1 MLSFVDHVI
10 YLFCFI
16 CPATFMAR
24 IVKDLGRWYASV
36 LSSIIIVFVLLTRS
50 LDEDAQVIIVN
61 NNKS

>member
-1 MLSFVDHVI
+1 
-10 YLFCFI
+10 
-16 CPATFMAR
+16 MAR

-61 NNKS
+61 NN